1 MLSRRSAVR
10 RARLLWRLRN
20 WSCTHC
26 ASNTETWVVTDEQ
39 RGGQLILPV
48 HHVNTPR
55 LRLVCWRPDHV
66 APFAALNADPEVMRH
81 FPSTQTV
88 EQTQASIDLW
98 MGQFA
103 RQGWSNWAVE
113 LKATGE
119 FIGFIGLSVPRRVLP
134 FSPCVE
140 IGWRLARRF
149 WGQGLA
155 SEGARACLRV
165 GFEQLRLPEVV
176 SFTALG
182 NTRSRA
188 VMVRI
193 GMRDTGQDFEHPG
206 LPEGHPLRMH
216 CLYRITRDEWAAQ
229 VGGSTPAG
237 HGDARQPG

>member
-1 MLSRRSAVR
+1 MPG
-10 RARLLWRLRN
+10 LLQPITR
-20 WSCTHC
+20 
-26 ASNTETWVVTDEQ
+26 
-39 RGGQLILPV
+39 
-48 HHVNTPR
+48 R
-55 LRLVCWRPDHV
+55 LRLVPWHPDHL

-103 RQGWSNWAVE
+103 QQGWSNWAVE

-134 FSPCVE
+134 CSPCVE
-140 IGWRLARRF
+140 IGWRLARAH

-155 SEGARACLRV
+155 SEGARACLQV
-165 GFEQLRLPEVV
+165 GFEQLGLPEVV

-188 VMVRI
+188 VMERI
-193 GMRDTGQDFEHPG
+193 GMRNTRQDFEHPG
-206 LPEGHPLRMH
+206 VPEGHPLRMH
-216 CLYRITRDEWAAQ
+216 CLYRITRDEWVAQQYGHRSAPAQ
-229 VGGSTPAG
+229 VGDDAG
-237 HGDARQPG
+237 

>member
-1 MLSRRSAVR
+1 MPTPIHL
-10 RARLLWRLRN
+10 
-20 WSCTHC
+20 
-26 ASNTETWVVTDEQ
+26 D
-39 RGGQLILPV
+39 
-48 HHVNTPR
+48 TPR
-55 LRLVCWRPDHV
+55 LRLLPWRPDHL
-66 APFAALNADPEVMRH
+66 APFAELNADPEVMRH

-103 RQGWSNWAVE
+103 QQGWSNWAVE

-165 GFEQLRLPEVV
+165 GFEQLGLAEVV

-182 NTRSRA
+182 NAPSRA

-206 LPEGHPLRMH
+206 LPEGHALRRH
-216 CLYRITRDEWAAQ
+216 CLYRITRDEWAAH
-229 VGGSTPAG
+229 VG
-237 HGDARQPG
+237 HGDDAPPTAGSAV